1 MSTMKEIE
9 GRLAIGD
16 ARFCIVAARF
26 NESIVA
32 RLIDGALDALR
43 RHGVDDAHLTLVRVP
58 GAFEIP
64 LAVRQVARTRRYD
77 GVIALGTVIR
87 GDTPHFDYVCGECA
101 SGVMRVALDEDL
113 PIGFGVL
120 TCDTVEQA
128 LERSGTHAGNKG
140 AEATLSTIEMVD
152 LARRLKG

>member
-9 GRLAIGD
+9 GRLDIGD

-64 LAVRQVARTRRYD
+64 LAVRQAARTGRYD

-101 SGVMRVALDEDL
+101 SGVMRVALEEDL

-128 LERSGTHAGNKG
+128 LERSGTQAGNKG